1 MTRGITA
8 PKGFQAAGFYSGVKR
23 KRKDL
28 SMMISQSPMSWAALF
43 TTNVVKAAPVLW
55 GESLLKAGKPLQALV
70 INSGNA
76 NACTGEQG
84 DLDLQK
90 MVEQT
95 AMVLSIPE
103 TSVLIASTGVIGV
116 PLPIEKILSG
126 IPQAANLL
134 DSSQEAD
141 DAVAEGIVTTDTFI
155 KQASITIEVQGVE
168 VTLGGMAKGSGM
180 IHPNMATMLAF
191 VTTDAKVDTGLLQ
204 ELLKEASDESYHMIS
219 VDGDT
224 STNDTVAVFANG
236 ESGVEITK
244 ESDGY
249 LAFKAAFFQIHQSL
263 AIAIVSDGE
272 GAGKLIEVKLKGA
285 ATKEAAKRM
294 ARSIVSSSL
303 VKTAFFG
310 EDANWGRILCA
321 MGYSGADFNP
331 KEVGIQIQSEQ
342 GLIDLMKRGVPIIF
356 DEDLAAKI
364 LSEDKLQVLV
374 TIQDGKESA
383 TAWGCDLSYEYVKI
397 NGEYRT

>member
-1 MTRGITA
+1 
-8 PKGFQAAGFYSGVKR
+8 
-23 KRKDL
+23 
-28 SMMISQSPMSWAALF
+28 
-43 TTNVVKAAPVLW
+43 
-55 GESLLKAGKPLQALV
+55 
-70 INSGNA
+70 
-76 NACTGEQG
+76 
-84 DLDLQK
+84 
-90 MVEQT
+90 
-95 AMVLSIPE
+95 
-103 TSVLIASTGVIGV
+103 
-116 PLPIEKILSG
+116 
-126 IPQAANLL
+126 
-134 DSSQEAD
+134 
-141 DAVAEGIVTTDTFI
+141 
-155 KQASITIEVQGVE
+155 
-168 VTLGGMAKGSGM
+168 M

-191 VTTDAKVDTGLLQ
+191 VTTDAKVETALLQ

-236 ESGVEITK
+236 ESGVAITK
-244 ESDGY
+244 GGEGY
-249 LAFKAAFFQIHQSL
+249 QLFKEAFFKIHQTL

-272 GAGKLIEVKLKGA
+272 GAGKLIEVQVIGA

-342 GLIDLMKRGVPIIF
+342 GLIDLMRQGVPIVF
-356 DEDLAAKI
+356 DEGLAAKI
-364 LSEDKLQVLV
+364 LAEEKLQVLV
-374 TIQDGKESA
+374 TIQDGEEKA
-383 TAWGCDLSYEYVKI
+383 IAWGCDLSYEYVKI

>member
-1 MTRGITA
+1 MSRGITA

-28 SMMISQSPMSWAALF
+28 AMMVSKSPMNWAALF
-43 TTNVVKAAPVLW
+43 TTNVVKAAPVIW
-55 GESLLKAGKPLQALV
+55 GESLLKAGSPLQALV

-84 DLDLQK
+84 DLDLKK

-103 TSVLIASTGVIGV
+103 TSVLVASTGVIGV
-116 PLPIEKILSG
+116 PLPIEKILAG
-126 IPQAANLL
+126 IPQVANLL
-134 DSSQEAD
+134 DASQDAD
-141 DAVAEGIVTTDTFI
+141 DAVTQGIMTTDTFL
-155 KQASITIEVQGVE
+155 KQASITIEIQGKE
-168 VTLGGMAKGSGM
+168 VTMGGMAKGSGM

-191 VTTDAKVDTGLLQ
+191 VTTDAKVETALLQ
-204 ELLKEASDESYHMIS
+204 ELLKEASDDSYHMIS

-236 ESGVEITK
+236 ESGVAITK
-244 ESDGY
+244 GGEGY
-249 LAFKAAFFQIHQSL
+249 QEFKDAFFKIHQTL

-272 GAGKLIEVKLKGA
+272 GAGKLIEVQVVGA

-331 KEVGIQIQSEQ
+331 KEVSIQIQSEQ
-342 GLIDLMKRGVPIIF
+342 GLIDLMKQGVPIVF
-356 DEDLAAKI
+356 DEGLAAKI
-364 LSEDKLQVLV
+364 LAEEKLQVLV
-374 TIQDGKESA
+374 TIQDGIEQA

>member
-342 GLIDLMKRGVPIIF
+342 GLIDLMKRGVPIVF

>member
-8 PKGFQAAGFYSGVKR
+8 PNGFQAAGFYSGVKR

-244 ESDGY
+244 KSDGY